1 MVENSSRSGSTHGM
15 GQRPAMSL
23 VCGMFVF
30 QAVAAADGFDGSSYA
45 RNVSLDTNVDI
56 FCTVDLE
63 AETVRVAV
71 HAKAA
76 TGWAGV
82 GISEMGGMEGADIV
96 FYETATGNL
105 TDAHSLVADTPVVD
119 ECSQDWTLLSA
130 EVGNGSLVFEAERA
144 LDTGDDQDRVFSDDS
159 FDGAQPTRLL
169 AARGDSDSVGY
180 HDGNFAKGQVVM
192 FGGSENDD
200 AADPVLDV
208 KTSADVQFFDAA
220 PKNFSIPTVRT
231 WYEDTCITASEL
243 PDLDEYHVI
252 AFEGLLQADTAE
264 YVHHLVLTGYYGVP
278 DCGKACYEWLD
289 ETFASEDGSD
299 SSSTV
304 EAEEGASSSSPSG
317 SSYPSEDS
325 STSTFTE
332 YFENR
337 NITVPY
343 FCSNFGDYADIFGWA
358 PGTGNLELPDD
369 VGFLFGNES
378 GGFNSLNIQT
388 HYNNPDGVSG
398 KNDSSGVRVYY
409 TEEVR
414 PIQMGVMKL
423 GDPFVSLEDQPLPD
437 GKSSFSFGCPGTCS
451 ETNFEEEEV
460 TVFIHMLHMHENG
473 QRMVTRQYR
482 NDSDGNEI
490 LIHTA
495 EVEYYSFLQ
504 AGGHLVT
511 NNETITIK
519 KGDRFTTECLYD
531 TSLSSV
537 SSANVTFGL
546 GSEQEMCV
554 DFVFYYPDQRLPGG
568 GACGVGA
575 CDGGVLGYS
584 ELEADSDFNRTFGI
598 VDTCTS
604 SLTGE
609 EEGDQSSSSSRAAQ
623 PLLGL
628 LLAVFII
635 IAAPALETIMMV

>member
-1 MVENSSRSGSTHGM
+1 M
-15 GQRPAMSL
+15 GQRLALSL
-23 VCGMFVF
+23 VCGVFVL

-56 FCTVDLE
+56 FWTVDLE
-63 AETVRVAV
+63 AESIRVAV

-82 GISEMGGMEGADIV
+82 GISEMGGMEGADIHCV
-96 FYETATGNL
+96 LRDSY
-105 TDAHSLVADTPVVD
+105 
-119 ECSQDWTLLSA
+119 WTLLSA

-159 FDGAQPTRLL
+159 LDGTQPTRVLV
-169 AARGDSDSVGY
+169 AWGDSDTVGY
-180 HDGNFAKGQVVM
+180 HDENFAKGQVVM

-200 AADPVLDV
+200 AADPVVDV
-208 KTSADVQFFDAA
+208 KTSEDVQFFDAA

-264 YVHHLVLTGYYGVP
+264 YVHHLVLTGFYGAS
-278 DCGKACYEWLD
+278 DCGHACNEWLD
-289 ETFASEDGSD
+289 EIFGGDD
-299 SSSTV
+299 SSSSSSTSSTV
-304 EAEEGASSSSPSG
+304 EEGGEGASSSSPSG
-317 SSYPSEDS
+317 SSYPSDDS
-325 STSTFTE
+325 SSVSFTE
-332 YFENR
+332 YFENL
-337 NITVPY
+337 NITVPT
-343 FCSNFGDYADIFGWA
+343 FCSNYGEQADIFLWA
-358 PGTGNLELPDD
+358 PGTSNLELPDD

-409 TEEVR
+409 TEELR
-414 PIQMGVMKL
+414 PIQMGLMKL
-423 GDPFVSLEDQPLPD
+423 GDPFVALYDQPLPE
-437 GKSSFSFGCPGTCS
+437 GKSSFSFGCPGSCS

-482 NDSDGNEI
+482 NDSDGNEV

-495 EVEYYSFLQ
+495 EVEYYSVLQ

-511 NNETITIK
+511 NNETITIR
-519 KGDRFTTECLYD
+519 KGDRFTTECMYD

-546 GSEQEMCV
+546 GSEQEMCI
-554 DFVFYYPDQRLPGG
+554 DFVFYYPDQRMPDT

-584 ELEADSDFNRTFGI
+584 QLEADSDFNRTFGI

-604 SLTGE
+604 SFTGD
-609 EEGDQSSSSSRAAQ
+609 EEGNESSSSSRAAQ

-628 LLAVFII
+628 LWAVFII
-635 IAAPALETIMMV
+635 IATPALDTIVMV